1 MNRRMNFL
9 KLQLG
14 LANEDIKI
22 VQYLAELLKL
32 HYIQEPGQGGNPL
45 LRFDYVP
52 SFLYKI

>member
-1 MNRRMNFL
+1 VNRRMNFL
-9 KLQLG
+9 KLHLG

-32 HYIQEPGQGGNPL
+32 QYIQEPGQGVNPL

>member
-1 MNRRMNFL
+1 MNFL